1 MTASLDMVQI
11 VRAFH
16 DSPEVNNR
24 NNVAEMAGVAL
35 AIAEMTK
42 VCCWLTLPPLL
53 STGVT
58 QGVRSGVLWKHSY
71 WCPFSHLY
79 VSTLPNRF
87 DEYVTIV

>member
-16 DSPEVNNR
+16 DSPGVNNR

-42 VCCWLTLPPLL
+42 VCC
-53 STGVT
+53 
-58 QGVRSGVLWKHSY
+58 
-71 WCPFSHLY
+71 
-79 VSTLPNRF
+79 
-87 DEYVTIV
+87 